1 MVPVTLLQRAALALL
16 PLSLL
21 AACTTPAG
29 QQQPASDLLPAS
41 YAHSAGGSAAVI
53 QSDSG
58 WRDVFTDPGLQAL
71 IEQALDNN
79 RDLRTAVLRVQEAQA
94 LYGIQRSEQIPSRSP
109 AWA

>member
-41 YAHSAGGSAAVI
+41 YAHSA
-53 QSDSG
+53 QR
-58 WRDVFTDPGLQAL
+58 WRFCCRYP
-71 IEQALDNN
+71 E
-79 RDLRTAVLRVQEAQA
+79 R
-94 LYGIQRSEQIPSRSP
+94 
-109 AWA
+109 